1 MSIAKFR
8 LFLVLQLF
16 ILFVGAQENISLNDS
31 ISKYL
36 YLNPQKGLE
45 YGLKAL
51 STDPINDTEQY
62 RTHYL
67 FGQNLYLLGL
77 YEESVKYLL
86 QAQSLHSNLPKVKKE
101 IFRVDYPWMLNTI
114 GNIYYRKNNSNSAK
128 NYYNQALSIF
138 QDLDEDGY
146 NEKTY
151 GLNGV
156 ETNLALLSMEEKD
169 YEKALQYYQTILE
182 RREKSKKQSDI
193 ILSYTQFMG
202 LYLKLEQYDKSD
214 EYLNK
219 INKLINS
226 DSNYLKLENTSEIK
240 KNYLTAMIVY
250 LSHLASKNN
259 PNKVIEIIKELKPT
273 AKVLQTEYHDLNYL
287 LAKTYNDF
295 DIDGAKKLII
305 ENLNLG
311 TIGIERKLMNYDILI
326 DVYKKESDF
335 KNLSRLKDSILL
347 IQKEKISALSK
358 VDNFENLITL
368 ADKQRE
374 LADKELRF
382 NRTIFSFIC
391 AITILIF
398 GLILLRFNLK
408 FHQERNKV
416 LELEKSQVE
425 NELNT
430 KKRELFSKT
439 NYILQRN
446 DYLKSLLE
454 QVNQNESGED
464 FPNRIKRQISKMIS
478 SEKIH
483 EEFDKKFVE
492 VFPQFYKELNSRYIL
507 SKTDLRHAAYIK
519 MNKNNN
525 EIAQISGISIRT
537 VQSQRYRLAKKLN
550 LPKGQ
555 DLNTFIFNI

>member
-1 MSIAKFR
+1 MDI
-8 LFLVLQLF
+8 
-16 ILFVGAQENISLNDS
+16 
-31 ISKYL
+31 
-36 YLNPQKGLE
+36 
-45 YGLKAL
+45 
-51 STDPINDTEQY
+51 
-62 RTHYL
+62 
-67 FGQNLYLLGL
+67 
-77 YEESVKYLL
+77 YE
-86 QAQSLHSNLPKVKKE
+86 KE
-101 IFRVDYPWMLNTI
+101 I
-114 GNIYYRKNNSNSAK
+114 
-128 NYYNQALSIF
+128 
-138 QDLDEDGY
+138 
-146 NEKTY
+146 
-151 GLNGV
+151 
-156 ETNLALLSMEEKD
+156 
-169 YEKALQYYQTILE
+169 
-182 RREKSKKQSDI
+182 
-193 ILSYTQFMG
+193 
-202 LYLKLEQYDKSD
+202 
-214 EYLNK
+214 
-219 INKLINS
+219 
-226 DSNYLKLENTSEIK
+226 
-240 KNYLTAMIVY
+240 
-250 LSHLASKNN
+250 
-259 PNKVIEIIKELKPT
+259 
-273 AKVLQTEYHDLNYL
+273 
-287 LAKTYNDF
+287 DF
-295 DIDGAKKLII
+295 
-305 ENLNLG
+305 
-311 TIGIERKLMNYDILI
+311 
-326 DVYKKESDF
+326 ES
-335 KNLSRLKDSILL
+335 LSRIKDSILL
-347 IQKEKISALSK
+347 NQNKKISALSK
-358 VDNFENLITL
+358 VDNVENLITL

>member
-1 MSIAKFR
+1 MIKFR
-8 LFLVLQLF
+8 LYLVFQFF
-16 ILFVGAQENISLNDS
+16 ILFVGAQNNNSLNDS

-36 YLNPQKGLE
+36 YLNPQKSLE
-45 YGLKAL
+45 FGLKAL
-51 STDPINDTEQY
+51 SIDPINDSERY

-77 YEESVKYLL
+77 YEESIKYLL
-86 QAQSLHSNLPKVKKE
+86 QAQQLYSNLPKAKKE
-101 IFRVDYPWMLNTI
+101 IFQVDYPWILNTI

-138 QDLDEDGY
+138 QKFNEDGD
-146 NEKTY
+146 NQKIY

-156 ETNLALLSMEEKD
+156 ETNLAMLSMEEKD
-169 YEKALQYYQTILE
+169 YEQALQYYQTILE

-193 ILSYTQFMG
+193 ILSYTQFMS

-219 INKLINS
+219 IYELFNS
-226 DSNYLKLENTSEIK
+226 DPDNIKLENTSEIR

-250 LSHLASKNN
+250 LSHLVSKNN
-259 PNKVIEIIKELKPT
+259 PNKVIELIKELKPL
-273 AKVLQTEYHDLNYL
+273 AKALPIEYHDLNYL
-287 LAKTYNDF
+287 LAKTYNQYN
-295 DIDGAKKLII
+295 IDGTKKLIN

-311 TIGIERKLMNYDILI
+311 AIGFERKQLNYDILI

-335 KNLSRLKDSILL
+335 KNLSRIKDSILFT
-347 IQKEKISALSK
+347 QKEKIRALSK

-374 LADKELRF
+374 LDDKEIRY
-382 NRTIFSFIC
+382 NRTIFSFIG
-391 AITILIF
+391 AIIILIF
-398 GLILLRFNLK
+398 GLLLLRFNLK
-408 FHQERNKV
+408 FHQEKNKV
-416 LELEKSQVE
+416 LELEKLQVE
-425 NELNT
+425 NELNS

-446 DYLKSLLE
+446 EYLKSLLE
-454 QVNQNESGED
+454 QVNQIKSRED
-464 FPNRIKRQISKMIS
+464 FSNRLKRQISKMIS

-492 VFPQFYKELNSRYIL
+492 VFPQFYKELNSRYSL

-519 MNKNNN
+519 MNKSNN
-525 EIAQISGISIRT
+525 EIAQISGISLRT

-550 LPKGQ
+550 LSKGQ